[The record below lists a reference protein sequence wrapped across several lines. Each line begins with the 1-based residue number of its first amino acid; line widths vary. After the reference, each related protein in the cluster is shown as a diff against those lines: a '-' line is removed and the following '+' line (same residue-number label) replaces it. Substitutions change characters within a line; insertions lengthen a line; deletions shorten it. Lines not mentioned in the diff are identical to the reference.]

1 MRVMEIRPELPD
13 DQGLT
18 GLLYRQAFIGTYEA
32 ELIDE
37 LRQSGVT
44 PIALVA
50 MDDGELV
57 GHIMFAT
64 IGLEVDGRSVRS
76 LALAEMAVHAGLQR
90 KGIGGKLIRAGLEAA
105 RAQDYAAVVVLGHP
119 TYYPSFGFSAE
130 RARHLRTPFRG
141 GDAFMAL
148 ELKPGALDG
157 EDGVVKY
164 PAAFRLGPLS

>member
-1 MRVMEIRPELPD
+1 MEIRPERPD
-13 DQGLT
+13 DQDLT

-37 LRQSGVT
+37 LRRTGVT

-50 MDDGELV
+50 MEDGKLV

-64 IGLEVDGRSVRS
+64 IGLQVDGRAVPS
-76 LALAEMAVHAGLQR
+76 LALAEMAVRSGLQR
-90 KGIGGKLIRAGLEAA
+90 TGIGGKLIEAGLDAA

-119 TYYPSFGFSAE
+119 TYYPRFGFSAD

-157 EDGVVKY
+157 EDGVVTY
-164 PAAFRLGPLS
+164 PAAFRLGPLG